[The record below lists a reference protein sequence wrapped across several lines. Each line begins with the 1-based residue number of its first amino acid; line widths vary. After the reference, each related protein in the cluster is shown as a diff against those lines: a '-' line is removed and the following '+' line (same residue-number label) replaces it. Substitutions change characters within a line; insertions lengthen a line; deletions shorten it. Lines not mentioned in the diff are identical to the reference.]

1 MTLRVEDGT
10 GVASSPGSATP
21 APATP
26 GRLGPSFDGLATA
39 LVPAA
44 AVPPAVRIAHVSKRF
59 GAGPDVLDDVSLDI
73 APGEF
78 VCLLGASGC
87 GKSTLLNLVAGLE
100 QPTRGEITTPAGG
113 SAVMFQESALMP
125 WLTARRNVELALRLR
140 GVPRGERRAKALAL
154 LDIVDLADAADKRP
168 HELSGGMRQRVA
180 LARALAQDRPV
191 LLMDEPFAALDA
203 ITRDLLHEELERVWR
218 ATGRT
223 IVFVTHNVREAA
235 RLGQRVVLLGSR
247 PGRVV
252 QEWRVARTTGRRI
265 ESPEV
270 AALSVEITEQ
280 LRKEIRRNAE

>member
-1 MTLRVEDGT
+1 MMAAPAGRTLPDDIARASAG
-10 GVASSPGSATP
+10 ASSLA
-21 APATP
+21 
-26 GRLGPSFDGLATA
+26 PSFDGVAPVA
-39 LVPAA
+39 PASA
-44 AVPPAVRIAHVSKRF
+44 PAEPIVRISHVTKRF
-59 GAGPDVLDDVSLDI
+59 GSGPVVLDDVSLDI

-100 QPTRGEITTPAGG
+100 PVTSGEITTPDAGA
-113 SAVMFQESALMP
+113 AVMFQESALMP

-140 GVPRGERRAKALAL
+140 GVARAARRDEAQRLLAT
-154 LDIVDLADAADKRP
+154 VNLADAGDKRP

-235 RLGQRVVLLGSR
+235 RLGQRVILLSSR
-247 PGRVV
+247 PGRISR
-252 QEWRVARTTGRRI
+252 EWRISGSTARRI

-270 AALSVEITEQ
+270 SALAAEITSE
-280 LRKEIRRNAE
+280 LREEIRRNAA